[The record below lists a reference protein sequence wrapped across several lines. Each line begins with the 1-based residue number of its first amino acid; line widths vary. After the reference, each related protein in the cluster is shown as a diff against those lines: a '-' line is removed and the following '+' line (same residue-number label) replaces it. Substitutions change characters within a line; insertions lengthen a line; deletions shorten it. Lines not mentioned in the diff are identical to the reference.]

1 MRRLVVALVV
11 MLLSLTAMTA
21 SPRSAGADPPAGPS
35 WSWMGGTTGP
45 SNQTSA
51 SMSVSC
57 VGASFCVAV
66 GPREPTGG
74 TVAPL
79 AYMWDG
85 SAWSETS
92 LPVPQVAFPPAPA
105 FVVSVSCVSST
116 ACLAIGVTA
125 GTSFSDAWNGSG
137 WTSTLGAKVPGVQTE
152 PKSISCVTST
162 LCEVVGTGGGTTW
175 AEQWNGSL
183 WTTVPSASPGSGA
196 VLTSDSCASPTFC
209 LGVGSSSSGPL
220 AEQWDGSAWSSVP
233 LPASPT
239 GTDVVTSVSCGS
251 VNFCEAV
258 GTNAVGDEATVLL
271 YDWNGIDWST
281 AQIPAQLAGDDDD
294 TLSAVSCGPGVC
306 AAVGA
311 TSSGPLVLD
320 DQDDLWSVAPAPP
333 TDPGIAVDGLDGVWC
348 GASICVAGTA
358 GTAATGGVAAAFATA
373 SAPIPAGPF
382 VTLESPAPNQV
393 FAPGAVEET
402 AFSCS
407 DGDPGIEIT
416 SCVDS
421 AGSTSP
427 GTLDTSQPGSFTYA
441 VTATSS
447 DGNTATAS
455 VHYVVADPPSATILS
470 PPSGETYAQDQVVP
484 TSFSCTD
491 GTGGPGVM
499 SCVDSNGSA
508 SPGALNTSSGGLH
521 TYSVTA
527 TSADGLSE
535 TASITYSVTVP
546 PPPAVSITSPA
557 SGGTYWLGEVVP
569 TSFVCSEGAG
579 GPGLGSCIDASGS
592 VSPGDLNTQSLGP
605 NEYSVTAQSQDGEI
619 ATASISYTVSEPAPP
634 TVTITSPA
642 PGATYMEGQ
651 DAATSFSCGDGLGPG
666 IVSCTD
672 ASGSGSPGTLDTS
685 TPGVQD
691 YVVTAISADGLRSSI
706 TRFYT
711 VVGPPHSVIEL
722 PIAGQVVFVD
732 QSVEALFEC
741 SESTGGPGLVS
752 CTDSDGGS
760 GVLGPNGEDTG
771 SSQLDTATPGT
782 DSYTVTAVSSD
793 GMESSSTVSYVVV
806 ARPSQISVYPKRNPT
821 PPGKLKYVVDV
832 SQPPNDV
839 AVPDGGTVD
848 FTDNGSTIPG
858 CGAVGIAAKQG
869 FATAVCRT
877 SYAKTR
883 KARHRRHLQRRHRM
897 GGFDL
902 GSVHRTRG
910 QVLTN
915 RTSVPT

>member
-11 MLLSLTAMTA
+11 MLLSLTGVSAA
-21 SPRSAGADPPAGPS
+21 PRPAGADPPAGPS

-45 SNQTSA
+45 SNQTIA

-57 VGASFCVAV
+57 VDASFCVAV
-66 GPREPTGG
+66 GPSAPTGG
-74 TVAPL
+74 TGAPL
-79 AYMWDG
+79 ASMWDG
-85 SAWSETS
+85 SAWSETT
-92 LPVPQVAFPPAPA
+92 LPVPRVAIPPAPA
-105 FVVSVSCVSST
+105 FVASVSCVSST
-116 ACLAIGVTA
+116 VCLAIGVTA

-137 WTSTLGAKVPGVQTE
+137 WTFTLGANLVGVPTE
-152 PKSISCVTST
+152 PESISCVTST
-162 LCEVVGTGGGTTW
+162 LCEAVGTTGDGTTW

-196 VLTSDSCASPTFC
+196 VLTSDSCVSPTFC
-209 LGVGSSSSGPL
+209 LGVGSSGSGPL
-220 AEQWDGSAWSSVP
+220 AEQWDGSAWSTVP
-233 LPASPT
+233 LPASSS

-258 GTNAVGDEATVLL
+258 GTTAVGDESTVLL
-271 YDWNGIDWST
+271 YDWNGIGWST
-281 AQIPAQLAGDDDD
+281 VPIPAQLAGDDDD
-294 TLSAVSCGPGVC
+294 TLSGVSCGPGVC
-306 AAVGA
+306 AAVGT

-320 DQDDLWSVAPAPP
+320 DQDGTWSDAAAPP
-333 TDPGIAVDGLDGVWC
+333 TDPGIAVDGLDAVSC
-348 GASICVAGTA
+348 GASSCVAGA
-358 GTAATGGVAAAFATA
+358 SGTAATGGVAAAFATS

-393 FAPGAVEET
+393 FAPGAVEQT

-470 PPSGETYAQDQVVP
+470 PSSGETYAQNQVVP
-484 TSFSCTD
+484 TSFSCND
-491 GTGGPGVM
+491 GIGGPGVM

-508 SPGALNTSSGGLH
+508 SPGALNTSAGGLY

-546 PPPAVSITSPA
+546 PPPVVSITSPA
-557 SGGTYWLGEVVP
+557 PGGTYWLGEVVS
-569 TSFVCSEGAG
+569 TSFVCSDGAG

-592 VSPGDLNTQSLGP
+592 VSPGDLNTLSLGP
-605 NEYSVTAQSQDGEI
+605 NEYSVTAESLDGQT

-651 DAATSFSCGDGLGPG
+651 DVATSFSCGDGLGPG

-685 TPGVQD
+685 VPGVQD
-691 YVVTAISADGLRSSI
+691 YVVTAISADGLRSGF

-711 VVGPPHSVIEL
+711 VVGPPHSAIEL
-722 PIAGQVVFVD
+722 PTAGQVVFVD

-752 CTDSDGGS
+752 CTDSDGVS
-760 GVLGPNGEDTG
+760 GVPGPNGEDAG
-771 SSQLDTATPGT
+771 SSLLDTSTPGT
-782 DSYTVTAVSSD
+782 QSYTVTAVSSD

-821 PPGKLKYVVDV
+821 PPGKLKYVAEVAPLPD
-832 SQPPNDV
+832 DV

-858 CGAVGIAAKQG
+858 CGAVGIAANQQ

-877 SYAKTR
+877 SYVKHGKHVIVATFSGDTEW
-883 KARHRRHLQRRHRM
+883 A
-897 GGFDL
+897 
-902 GSVHRTRG
+902 GSSSDPFTEHV
-910 QVLTN
+910 VK
-915 RTSVPT
+915 S